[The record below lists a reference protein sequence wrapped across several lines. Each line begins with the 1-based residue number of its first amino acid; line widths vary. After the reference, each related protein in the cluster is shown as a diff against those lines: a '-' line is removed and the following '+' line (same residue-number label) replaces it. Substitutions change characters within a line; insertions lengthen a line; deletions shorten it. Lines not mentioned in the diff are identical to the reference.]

1 MSRERSSLT
10 RIDDDRCDNLRWKG
24 LYIDAEWDESIPHSG
39 DRLFWCHKT
48 QQCLGPDGKL
58 VDDYEC
64 NPARHC
70 YKPF

>member
-1 MSRERSSLT
+1 MGRERSSLT

-24 LYIDAEWDESIPHSG
+24 LYIDAEWDETVPHSG

-64 NPARHC
+64 NPARGC